1 MSKPWILFDRIQ
13 HIEAG
18 QRIVT
23 CKLISASDYFLLG
36 HFHEHSI
43 YPGVMLME
51 GIHQSV
57 ALLLSMSCQS
67 KVVISRFREVNVR
80 FLSPAIPGDQI
91 RYEVTIERLDHM
103 KNFVVLASG
112 MVDGKQIIRYS
123 AIIDESDV
131 VSAEK
136 PMK

>member
-1 MSKPWILFDRIQ
+1 MSKPWILFDRVE
-13 HIEAG
+13 HIEAS
-18 QRIVT
+18 QRIIT
-23 CKLISASDYFLLG
+23 CKLISSSDYFLQG
-36 HFHEHSI
+36 HFPEHSI

-67 KVVISRFREVNVR
+67 KVVISRFREVHVR

-91 RYEVTIERLDHM
+91 RYEVTIERRNNV
-103 KNFVVLASG
+103 KSFVVLASG
-112 MVDGKQIIRYS
+112 RIEGKQIIRYS

-131 VSAEK
+131 VGAEK